1 MVEPNPAHS
10 TRRIRSGLS
19 LWLAVAAAV
28 VVIEFATHLADFGLD
43 NLRIRLLDS
52 SYEWSYSHLLATAAF
67 VAGALFTGAAAAA
80 RVPRRLAW
88 AVACVLFALL
98 FVDNV
103 TRFHEHIGFWPAIY
117 APILV
122 GLALSILILV
132 RETDLAGVAYAGLA
146 LMLASLVL
154 HAGGR
159 PFVVSVMGWDHE
171 AWGYQIVKVALKE
184 GLELAGWTLLV
195 PTLVRLALRARAS
208 VEPRGHRD
216 GVKTSTSPQVAD

>member
-1 MVEPNPAHS
+1 M
-10 TRRIRSGLS
+10 
-19 LWLAVAAAV
+19 
-28 VVIEFATHLADFGLD
+28 
-43 NLRIRLLDS
+43 
-52 SYEWSYSHLLATAAF
+52 
-67 VAGALFTGAAAAA
+67 
-80 RVPRRLAW
+80 
-88 AVACVLFALL
+88 LFALL

-117 APILV
+117 APILI
-122 GLALSILILV
+122 GLALSIVVLV

-184 GLELAGWTLLV
+184 GLELGRLDA
-195 PTLVRLALRARAS
+195 LVRPLRLAPRARACRS
-208 VEPRGHRD
+208 
-216 GVKTSTSPQVAD
+216 SPVVTGTV